1 MLGNICENP
10 CVMKNVQEI
19 YFRAL
24 IPFYKTEVFTSHG
37 RAGKEKTVP
46 LVLSRG
52 PRPSSYTDLPRGE

>member
-1 MLGNICENP
+1 
-10 CVMKNVQEI
+10 MKNVQEI

-52 PRPSSYTDLPRGE
+52 QGRVPRRISHAVNNIIYL